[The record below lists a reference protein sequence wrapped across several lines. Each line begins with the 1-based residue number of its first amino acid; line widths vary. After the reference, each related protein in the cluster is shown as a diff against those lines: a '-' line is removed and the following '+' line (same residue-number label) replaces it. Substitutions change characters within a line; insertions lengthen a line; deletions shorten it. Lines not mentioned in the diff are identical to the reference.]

1 MSSEVDQRIVE
12 MRFDNRQFEKN
23 AKTSINTI
31 NELDRKL
38 RMSESTKGLDS
49 VRNAIGRITFG
60 GMEKG
65 IDTVKMKFSA
75 LQIAGTTALMNITN
89 SVVNAGKQMIN
100 GLTLDPIKQGFNE
113 YELKMGSIQTIM
125 ASTGEPLKKV
135 NKYLQELNTYSDKT
149 IYSFSDMTQN
159 IGKFTNAGVKLKDA
173 VAAIQGVS
181 NVAAVSGANA
191 NEASHAMYNFAQAL
205 SSGAVKLIDWKSIEN
220 ANMATVEFKNELI
233 KTAVECGTLKK
244 SAKGMYT
251 SLTTDAK
258 GKTSEAFNSTK
269 KFNESL
275 SAQWMTTEVLT
286 KTLKKYSDE
295 STKLGKKAF
304 AAAQDIKTFSQLMDT
319 LKESVGSG
327 WAETWEILFGNFDEA
342 KKLWTNLNNVIEPIL
357 SKQSESRNKMLA
369 EWKKLG
375 GRKDLIDIFNNMFNG
390 LVSVIKPVQ
399 EAFRDIFPPTT
410 GKKLAEITANIK
422 EFTAKLTLNKERSE
436 KLKSTFKGLFSVID
450 LGGQAFSFLFKKI
463 QPVFKHF
470 GSFADKVL
478 DMTAYWGDWLTELN
492 KTVRETDAFNA
503 AYEGIKTLLNDL
515 GEKFKEAGEKVKTF
529 FAPAIAVVEGVLG
542 RADKRMDNTKK
553 SVKDLKEE
561 FKMGFDSIAKTVK
574 ESKAVKFL
582 QKTWEV
588 IKMIAGKVKD
598 AFTSLGNH
606 LATKAKDMSFNDI
619 LDAINALLTGG
630 IAVAIAK
637 FIKTVTKPFDKA
649 SGFIDK
655 LKSILDSVRESFETW
670 QMKLKADILMKIAGA
685 IAILTVSLIALS
697 LINSDKLTIALGA
710 ITGLF
715 IELMGALKAFS
726 AINDK
731 MDGTKEACKA
741 MISISFAVLILSKAM
756 TSMAKLDWGQMA
768 RGLISTVVLIGSLTA
783 SLFAMSKMEGEI
795 QKSATTLL
803 AFAVSIRI
811 LASSVKAMST
821 LNLEQLAKGL
831 GGVIVLLTSLSIFLN
846 KTDLSAD
853 SIKVGTVIVL
863 LATGIKMMTK
873 ACKAFAGM
881 KWQDVATGLISIGIL
896 LKEISMLSKSID
908 DGEKMKKVAV
918 SMIAISVAMNL
929 FALAIRQFGSMD
941 LPTLAKGMI
950 TFAIT
955 LESVTTAMNSLPKN
969 MSGTGAQILL
979 VAVAMNALG
988 LALKIFASMNMAEI
1002 GKGLLTL
1009 VGSLAAMAVTLALIN
1024 GVGMSGAKS
1033 LLLLAAALAVLAP
1046 PLMILSTLSIPG
1058 LVISLVTLAGAF
1070 AILGAAA
1077 FILQPVAPMLLT
1089 LAGSMALIGV
1099 SVAGIGAGLLLAGM
1113 GLTSLAGAL
1122 AALAGTGLA
1131 TVTAAMGAI
1140 TVVVMGI
1147 GALIPF
1153 IIVQIGKGIVE
1164 TIKLIGNS
1172 ASAIAK
1178 AVGQVALAIIATIVK
1193 VTPKLIEGAVKILV
1207 KLLETILKYTPKI
1220 VSTSINILIAIIEGI
1235 AKKIPRIIKAGVDV
1249 ILAFLKGISQN
1260 LGRVIQGGFDLII
1273 SFIEGI
1279 TNAINKNTPR
1289 LVEAMKQLILAMLNA
1304 AVTAAIGL
1312 LSLFVDAGKLLLGG
1326 LLKGLKMLFGPVI
1339 DAIGKLVKKVKKA
1352 ITDKVKDFVKIGSNI
1367 INGIKKG
1374 ITNGIA
1380 KVKDAA
1386 KNVAKGALNA
1396 AKDAL
1401 GIHSPSKEFMK
1412 LGQYVIDGF
1421 NKGISVKKLST
1432 YKEIRDVLNK
1442 AIEYAAGAI
1451 EQTKIVFNLS
1461 TKKARDE
1468 VKKMADA
1475 LYKETD
1481 AYKKSKLNLED
1492 YKKNVKD
1499 LKTERIKLNKELT
1512 KETKNT
1518 IKLESQVNA
1527 LEKKIKDFQY
1537 ATNKK
1542 NNTTAR
1548 KKELD
1553 ALKEKKKLL
1562 EDELKQSKKNKES
1575 IQKDLEDVTQSIKDN
1590 NTAIKQENEQM
1601 VKDATDTFNS
1611 FVDNLKSSVT
1621 SASNILNASL
1631 DSQIDLFKE
1640 FSTESDVTKESILKN
1655 MQSQIDGITN
1665 WKKTLDELSNKGI
1678 ASGLLEELKNMGP
1691 SGAAYIQQ
1699 FAQMTT
1705 EEIEKANALFNSKSS
1720 ISAETFIQNMR
1731 EKVDSVKNWAANISA
1746 LAGKGIEQ
1754 GLLQKL
1760 QEMGPDS
1767 AEQVQAM
1774 MDMTVEQLGE
1784 VNKIYLES
1792 AKLPDTV
1799 TAQLVASYTYAG
1811 TDMAKGFSKGIANGA
1826 SSAIAAATNMA
1837 VSALKAAKEALGIH
1851 SPSREFI
1858 KVGKNVDEGFI
1869 IGVKQYSG
1877 DVIDATQ
1884 DMGNGAV
1891 KSMAKAISKISDIVN
1906 GEIDTTPT
1914 IRPVMDLSNIQNGMN
1929 RMNTMFSRAKALDI
1943 NTQMND
1949 KYKLMYSTGDNKE
1962 PSSNVMNMNLVQNNY
1977 SPKALSRAEI
1987 YRQTR
1992 NQFSAM
1998 KGLVNN
2004 GKLNYSY

>member
-1 MSSEVDQRIVE
+1 MSSEIDQRIVE

-23 AKTSINTI
+23 ARTSINTI
-31 NELDRKL
+31 NDLDNKL
-38 RMSESTKGLDS
+38 RMSNSAKGLTSIKD
-49 VRNAIGRITFG
+49 AIGRISFN

-89 SVVNAGKQMIN
+89 SVVNSAKTMLN
-100 GLTLDPIKQGFNE
+100 GLTLDPIKQGFGE

-149 IYSFSDMTQN
+149 IYSFSDMTNN

-233 KTAVECGTLKK
+233 KTAIQCGTLKK

-251 SLTTDAK
+251 SVTTDAK
-258 GKTSEAFNSTK
+258 GKTSEAFNATK
-269 KFNESL
+269 KFNDSL

-286 KTLKKYSDE
+286 ETLKRYSDE
-295 STKLGKKAF
+295 NTKIGKKAF

-327 WAETWEILFGNFDEA
+327 WAETWEILFGNFHEA

-357 SKQSESRNKMLA
+357 SKQAESRNKMLS

-390 LVSVIKPVQ
+390 LTSVIKPIQ

-410 GKKLAEITANIK
+410 GKKLAEITAKIK
-422 EFTAKLTLNKERSE
+422 DFTSKLTLNKERSE

-470 GSFADKVL
+470 GKLADKIL
-478 DMTAYWGDWLTELN
+478 DTTAYWGDWLTELN

-503 AYEGIKTLLNDL
+503 AYEGVKTLLKDL
-515 GEKFKEAGEKVKTF
+515 GDKFKEIGNKIKTF

-553 SVKDLKEE
+553 SVKDLKKE
-561 FKMGFDSIAKTVK
+561 FKMGFDSIANTVK
-574 ESKAVKFL
+574 NSKVVQFL

-588 IKMIAGKVKD
+588 IKTIGSKVKE
-598 AFTSLGNH
+598 AFTSLGKH
-606 LATKAKDMSFNDI
+606 LASKAKDMSFNNI
-619 LDAINALLTGG
+619 LDAINVLLTGG
-630 IAVAIAK
+630 IAVAITK
-637 FIKTVTKPFDKA
+637 FMKTITEPFDKA
-649 SGFIDK
+649 SGFIDRV
-655 LKSILDSVRESFETW
+655 KSILDSVRESFETW
-670 QMKLKADILMKIAGA
+670 QMKLKSDILMKIAGA

-756 TSMAKLDWGQMA
+756 VSMAKLNWGEMA
-768 RGLISTVVLIGSLTA
+768 RGLISTVVLLGSLVGV
-783 SLFAMSKMEGEI
+783 LFAMSKMEGEI
-795 QKSATTLL
+795 QKAGGVLI
-803 AFAVSIRI
+803 AFAISIRM
-811 LASSVKAMST
+811 LASSVKAMSK
-821 LNLEQLAKGL
+821 LSWEDMIKGL
-831 GGVIVLLTSLSIFLN
+831 IGVIALVTSLSIFLN
-846 KTDLSAD
+846 KTDLSAE

-896 LKEISMLSKSID
+896 LKEISMLSKAID
-908 DGEKMKKVAV
+908 DGEKMKKVAIA
-918 SMIAISVAMNL
+918 MLAISVAMNV

-941 LPTLAKGMI
+941 LGTLAKGFI
-950 TFAIT
+950 TFALT
-955 LESVTTAMNSLPKN
+955 LVAVTDAMNAMPSN
-969 MSGTGAQILL
+969 MAGVGSQILL
-979 VAVAMNALG
+979 LSVAMNL
-988 LALKIFASMNMAEI
+988 LALSLKQMGNLSIPEI
-1002 GKGLLTL
+1002 AKGLITFGL
-1009 VGSLAAMAVTLALIN
+1009 SLAIMVTALNLLKTTGI
-1024 GVGMSGAKS
+1024 VGAQS
-1033 LLLLAAALAVLAP
+1033 LLILAAALAVLAP
-1046 PLMILSTLSIPG
+1046 PLMILSKLSIVG
-1058 LVISLVTLAGAF
+1058 MITSLVTLAGAF

-1077 FILQPVAPMLLT
+1077 FILQPVAPMLIT

-1122 AALAGTGLA
+1122 AALAGTSFA

-1140 TVVVMGI
+1140 SVVILGI
-1147 GALIPF
+1147 GSLIPF
-1153 IIVQIGKGIVE
+1153 IITQIGLGIVGV
-1164 TIKLIGNS
+1164 IKVIGNS

-1178 AVGQVALAIIATIVK
+1178 AVGQIVLAIVATIVK
-1193 VTPKLIEGAVKILV
+1193 VAPAIIEGAIKILV
-1207 KLLETILKYTPKI
+1207 KLLQTILKYTPKI
-1220 VSTSINILIAIIEGI
+1220 VGTTLKILIAIIEGI
-1235 AKKIPRIIKAGVDV
+1235 AKKIPAIITAGVNV
-1249 ILAFLKGISQN
+1249 ILAFLKGISKN
-1260 LGRVIQGGFDLII
+1260 LPRVIQGGFDLII

-1289 LVEAMKQLILAMLNA
+1289 LVEAMKQLILAMLRA
-1304 AVTAAIGL
+1304 GVTAALGL
-1312 LSLFVDAGKLLLGG
+1312 LSLFIDAGKLLLGG
-1326 LLKGLKMLFGPVI
+1326 LLKGLKMLFGPIVN
-1339 DAIGKLVKKVKKA
+1339 AIGNLVKKVKKA

-1367 INGIKKG
+1367 IDGLKNGITSG
-1374 ITNGIA
+1374 IK

-1386 KNVAKGALNA
+1386 KNVAKGALDA
-1396 AKDAL
+1396 AKNAL

-1412 LGQYVIDGF
+1412 LGKYVIDGF
-1421 NKGISVKKLST
+1421 NKGISVNKLST
-1432 YKEIRDVLNK
+1432 YKEIKDTLNT
-1442 AIEYAAGAI
+1442 AIEYAANIIKSMSYTFAI
-1451 EQTKIVFNLS
+1451 ASSIAT
-1461 TKKARDE
+1461 DD
-1468 VKKMADA
+1468 VKKMANS
-1475 LYKETD
+1475 LYQETN
-1481 AYKKSKLNLED
+1481 AYKQSKLNIEE
-1492 YKKNVKD
+1492 YTKKVKE
-1499 LKTERIKLNKELT
+1499 LKTERIKLNKELST
-1512 KETKNT
+1512 ETKT
-1518 IKLESQVNA
+1518 TKKLESQVASLN
-1527 LEKKIKDFQY
+1527 KKIKDFQY

-1575 IQKDLEDVTQSIKDN
+1575 IQKDLADVTKSIKEN
-1590 NTAIKQENEQM
+1590 NASIKQENEQM
-1601 VKDATDTFNS
+1601 VKDAVETFNS
-1611 FVDNLKSSVT
+1611 YVDNLKSTIT

-1665 WKKTLDELSNKGI
+1665 WKKTLDELSQKGI
-1678 ASGLLEELKNMGP
+1678 AKGLLDELKNMGP
-1691 SGAAYIQQ
+1691 SGVAYVNQ
-1699 FAQMTT
+1699 FATMTA
-1705 EEIEKANALFNSKSS
+1705 EEIEKTNELFNSKST

-1731 EKVDSVKNWAANISA
+1731 DKVDSVKNWAANISA

-1792 AKLPDTV
+1792 AQLPDTI
-1799 TAQLVASYTYAG
+1799 TSQLVASYTYAG
-1811 TDMAKGFSKGIANGA
+1811 TEMAKGFSKGIADGK
-1826 SSAIAAATNMA
+1826 SEAIQAATEMA
-1837 VSALKAAKEALGIH
+1837 ISALNAAKRELGIH

-1858 KVGKNVDEGFI
+1858 KVGKFVDEGFV
-1869 IGVKQYSG
+1869 IGVKKYSG
-1877 DVIDATQ
+1877 DVENATE
-1884 DMGNGAV
+1884 DMGKSTL

-1914 IRPVMDLSNIQNGMN
+1914 IRPVMDLSKIQNGMK
-1929 RMNTMFSRAKALDI
+1929 RMNTMFSRTRALEI
-1943 NTQMND
+1943 NGQMND
-1949 KYKLMYSTGDNKE
+1949 KYKLMYSTGNDKGQT
-1962 PSSNVMNMNLVQNNY
+1962 SNMTNMNFTQNNY

-1987 YRQTR
+1987 YRQTK

-1998 KGLVNN
+1998 KGWMNN